1 VARTR
6 IVLDVN
12 VYVSGLLWTGTPHQ
26 ILQAA
31 EAGTLTLVTAPMIL
45 EELREVLSRPKFS
58 KRIAALSTSVG
69 ELIGSLLTVVEVIQN
84 PSVKPV
90 IQQDPDDDKILACA
104 VAVRAHWV
112 VSGDEHLLMLKR
124 YKRIR
129 IVAPREFWDAW
140 AKP

>member
-1 VARTR
+1 MARTR

-31 EAGTLTLVTAPMIL
+31 EAETLTLVTAPMIL

-58 KRIAALSTSVG
+58 RRIAALSTSVG
-69 ELIGSLLTVVEVIQN
+69 ELIGSLLTVVEIIQN

-104 VAVRAHWV
+104 FAVRAQWI
-112 VSGDEHLLMLKR
+112 VSGDDHLLSLKR
-124 YKRIR
+124 YQRIR
-129 IVAPREFWDAW
+129 IVTLREFWDAW
-140 AKP
+140 VRP